1 VDTEEVPDYLEIV
14 ERPMDLETMMVKVNQ
29 GIYHSAHQFL
39 EDIDLIVN
47 NALNYNP
54 AKTDSDR
61 VR

>member
-1 VDTEEVPDYLEIV
+1 MPDYLEIV